1 MPTPTPKE
9 PRLTS
14 LSVHTYYVDMN
25 ITLSVDRQLVE
36 RARKVAEAMG
46 KSLNQ
51 VIRDHLAYLAGEGAM
66 DAELKELKQLS
77 LESGGRS
84 KGWTFDRGSLHE
96 RS

>member
-1 MPTPTPKE
+1 M
-9 PRLTS
+9 TS
-14 LSVHTYYVDMN
+14 LYAHTYYVDMN
-25 ITLSVDRQLVE
+25 ITLSVDRRLVE
-36 RARKVAEAMG
+36 RARKVAESMG

-51 VIRDHLAYLAGEGAM
+51 IIRDHLAYLAGEGAM

-84 KGWTFDRGSLHE
+84 NGWQFDRGALHE

>member
-1 MPTPTPKE
+1 
-9 PRLTS
+9 
-14 LSVHTYYVDMN
+14 
-25 ITLSVDRQLVE
+25 
-36 RARKVAEAMG
+36 MG

-84 KGWTFDRGSLHE
+84 NGWRFERGSLHE
-96 RS
+96 RT

>member
-1 MPTPTPKE
+1 M
-9 PRLTS
+9 TS
-14 LSVHTYYVDMN
+14 IYAHTYYVDMN
-25 ITLSVDRQLVE
+25 ITLSVDRQLVG
-36 RARKVAEAMG
+36 RARKVAESMG

-84 KGWTFDRGSLHE
+84 NGWRFERGSLHE
-96 RS
+96 RT

>member
-1 MPTPTPKE
+1 MTP
-9 PRLTS
+9 S
-14 LSVHTYYVDMN
+14 YVDTYYVDMN

-51 VIRDHLAYLAGEGAM
+51 VVRDHLAYLAGEGAM

-84 KGWTFDRGSLHE
+84 KGWTFDRSSLHE

>member
-1 MPTPTPKE
+1 M
-9 PRLTS
+9 TS
-14 LSVHTYYVDMN
+14 LYVHPYYVDMN

-36 RARKVAEAMG
+36 RARRVAESMG

-51 VIRDHLAYLAGEGAM
+51 IIRDHLAYLAGEGTM

-84 KGWTFDRGSLHE
+84 KGWTFDRGALHE

>member
-1 MPTPTPKE
+1 
-9 PRLTS
+9 LTS
-14 LSVHTYYVDMN
+14 HYVHTYYVDMN

-77 LESGGRS
+77 LEAGGRS
-84 KGWTFDRGSLHE
+84 AGWKFDRDGLHE